1 MLTDKELE
9 LVMMELE
16 TESISPEAYRY
27 RTEYGLS
34 VVYYMFNI
42 QKLEKLVF
50 EPVYF
55 YTDDVECLG
64 KTEEELFQIILRNT
78 MAIMQTKIIPYSSYL
93 AELGA
98 KCHDAVRREFITRI
112 VETMERSKEEDRLWC
127 LTSIIRERGASG
139 VFCTEILKQFCK
151 EHHFKQLFIGV
162 SNNDFAFL
170 YRASEET
177 LYNMQIL
184 VKQVS
189 HVVDGEDEILQR
201 KILLYDCET
210 DTLKE
215 YGTEGRE
222 WRY

>member
-16 TESISPEAYRY
+16 TESISPETYRY
-27 RTEYGLS
+27 HTKYGFS

-64 KTEEELFQIILRNT
+64 KSEEELFQIILRNT
-78 MAIMQTKIIPYSSYL
+78 VVIMQTKIIPYSSYL

-98 KCHDAVRREFITRI
+98 KCHDVVRREFIARI
-112 VETMERSKEEDRLWC
+112 VEAMERSKEEDRLWC

-170 YRASEET
+170 YRASEEM
-177 LYNMQIL
+177 LYNMQTL

-189 HVVDGEDEILQR
+189 HVVNGEDKILQR
-201 KILLYDCET
+201 KILLYDYET
-210 DTLKE
+210 DTLEE
-215 YGTEGRE
+215 YRTEGRE
-222 WRY
+222 

>member
-1 MLTDKELE
+1 MLTDKELK

-16 TESISPEAYRY
+16 TESISPEVYRY
-27 RTEYGLS
+27 RTQYGLS
-34 VVYYMFNI
+34 VVYYMFNV

-50 EPVYF
+50 EPIHF

-64 KTEEELFQIILRNT
+64 KSEEELFQIILRNT
-78 MAIMQTKIIPYSSYL
+78 VAIMQTKIIPYSSYL

-98 KCHDAVRREFITRI
+98 ECHDAVRREFIAKI
-112 VETMERSKEEDRLWC
+112 VETMEREKEEDRLWC
-127 LTSIIRERGASG
+127 LTSTIRERGASG

-170 YRASEET
+170 YRASEEM

-184 VKQVS
+184 VKRVG
-189 HVVDGEDEILQR
+189 HVVNGEDKIRQR
-201 KILLYDCET
+201 KILLYDYET
-210 DTLKE
+210 DTLEE
-215 YGTEGRE
+215 YGTEDRE
-222 WRY
+222 H